1 MIISFYVGFMVL
13 IGFFASIGLSVKG
26 IELSVMVA
34 TSFFGFWWVDDDANR
49 NGIRIGRGLEFM
61 VICLPII
68 GFGIYAMRRYR
79 IWTPISY
86 IAYILVLLLGVIV
99 CDIVYLAFGSK

>member
-1 MIISFYVGFMVL
+1 
-13 IGFFASIGLSVKG
+13 
-26 IELSVMVA
+26 
-34 TSFFGFWWVDDDANR
+34 
-49 NGIRIGRGLEFM
+49 
-61 VICLPII
+61 LPII